1 MRPRSGAADLQVGGL
16 LALLFA
22 AGVLLEAR
30 QSPAQLRLFAGPAAA
45 GLVGQGLLAAMPA
58 DASGFQV
65 VPPPGLRSVRN
76 DAQATVAPWVDSN
89 GWRFQRG
96 LKRVNYEKL
105 PAGASPLAAAE
116 AFTFGVEAIVNPDA
130 ADLEEL
136 GRLLAFLKANSRPA
150 MPVVANVG
158 VVDDGS
164 PEMGEVLNMLTRRNL
179 LYRVVPKNDR
189 SLALTVEVGTPAF
202 PRDVLTNPNDF
213 AARVREA
220 LGDDRRSVR
229 VYGTSTVVSHLTG
242 DDMRARLHLVSY
254 SRNRNQASIRVRVLG
269 RYQPAAVAAFGAPD
283 GAALTDV
290 RRLEEGAT
298 EFSVPAFN
306 TIAIVDLDR
315 MR

>member
-1 MRPRSGAADLQVGGL
+1 MRGAFAAFL
-16 LALLFA
+16 LALIAL
-22 AGVLLEAR
+22 VDDR
-30 QSPAQLRLFAGPAAA
+30 QSPVQLRLHGGPAAS
-45 GLVGQGLLAAMPA
+45 GLVSQGLLAALPA
-58 DASGFQV
+58 DASGFQA

-96 LKRVNYEKL
+96 LKRANYEKL
-105 PAGASPLAAAE
+105 PAGASLLAAAE

-136 GRLLAFLKANSRPA
+136 GRLLAFLNTNVRTA
-150 MPVVANVG
+150 MPAIADVG

-164 PEMGEVLNMLTRRNL
+164 PAIAEVLNMLTRRNL
-179 LYRVVPKNDR
+179 LYRVVAKGDR
-189 SLALTVEVGTPAF
+189 SLGVTVDVGMPAF
-202 PRDVLTNPNDF
+202 PRNALANPSDF

-229 VYGTSTVVSHLTG
+229 VYGSSTVIAHLMG
-242 DDMRARLHLVSY
+242 DDTRARLHLLSY
-254 SRNRNQASIRVRVLG
+254 SRNRSEASIRVRLLG
-269 RYQPAAVAAFGAPD
+269 RYRAPSVAAFGTRD

-290 RRLEEGAT
+290 RQEDAAT

-306 TIAIVDLDR
+306 TIAIVDVER
-315 MR
+315 VK